1 MLTRLDGGQ
10 QTPKR
15 STRWSRFANQ
25 PLNSGTLEAIDHQK
39 NTYPLTSDRLVFMV
53 FGMARTASK
62 TAPVAS
68 AVVYLRVSTARQA
81 AEGIGLDAQEAKCRA
96 HAERMG
102 WPVVA
107 VLRDEGFSGRD
118 GVEDR
123 PGLQAVIDAVQ
134 ASPGAVVVV
143 YSVSR
148 LARRQRLL
156 WNLLDDREGYG
167 LPVSSAT
174 EAFDTAT
181 PTGRAMLGMIATFAQ
196 LEADMVSERTR
207 DALAELKAQGV
218 RLGAPTMVM
227 LGAGGA
233 VRLAQE
239 LYATGNYSHRSLAD
253 ELNRRAVPTAKGG
266 KWWPKTVAT
275 ALKAELLPAE

>member
-1 MLTRLDGGQ
+1 LT
-10 QTPKR
+10 T
-15 STRWSRFANQ
+15 
-25 PLNSGTLEAIDHQK
+25 DH
-39 NTYPLTSDRLVFMV
+39 SVHMV
-53 FGMARTASK
+53 FGMVRTGAPKSTARKSAAAKPAT
-62 TAPVAS
+62 AS

-102 WPVVA
+102 WPVLA
-107 VLRDEGFSGRD
+107 VHKDEGVSGRD

-123 PGLQAVIDAVQ
+123 AGLQAAIAAVK
-134 ASPGAVVVV
+134 ANPGAVVVV

-207 DALAELKAQGV
+207 DALAEVKAQGTRLGAPDMV
-218 RLGAPTMVM
+218 RLGA
-227 LGAGGA
+227 GES

-239 LYATGNYSHRSLAD
+239 LYASGAFSHRTLAE
-253 ELNRRAVPTAKGG
+253 ELNRRGVPTAKGG
-266 KWWPKTVAT
+266 KWWPKTVRA
-275 ALKAELLPAE
+275 ALLSRLAP